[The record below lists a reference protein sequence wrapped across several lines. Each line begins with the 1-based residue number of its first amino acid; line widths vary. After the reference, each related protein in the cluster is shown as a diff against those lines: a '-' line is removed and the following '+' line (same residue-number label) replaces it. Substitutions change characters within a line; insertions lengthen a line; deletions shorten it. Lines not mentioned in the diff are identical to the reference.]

1 MNCEGSSRTR
11 GPRGSVEDQVA
22 LDIGRRGQLYFDARV
37 VFVDVFI
44 EMGFDDAVV
53 VDPESLTEGI
63 LRDFEPAINVS
74 PQG

>member
-1 MNCEGSSRTR
+1 MRDRQEREK
-11 GPRGSVEDQVA
+11 PRGSVEGPVA
-22 LDIGRRGQLYFDARV
+22 LETGRRGQLYFDARV

-63 LRDFEPAINVS
+63 LRDLEPAIDVS